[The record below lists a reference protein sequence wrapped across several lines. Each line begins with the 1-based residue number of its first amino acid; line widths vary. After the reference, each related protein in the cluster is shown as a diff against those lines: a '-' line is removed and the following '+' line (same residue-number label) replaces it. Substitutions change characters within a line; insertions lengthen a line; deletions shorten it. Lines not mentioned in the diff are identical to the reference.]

1 MIDQITGNNLH
12 FPGQH
17 KGEVVKIVFRRSIFF
32 LIAPYILNLILLLV
46 TLFLSNFLVNN
57 IALLRD
63 PFFGAVLDFII
74 TLIILFIFYT
84 AFLTWTHY
92 YLDAYI
98 VTNQR
103 VLTIDQIDF
112 FHRKVSEADIG
123 NVQDIEVV
131 AKGFFSNIFNFG
143 DVRIQT
149 AGADQRTLFFD
160 DIPYPYK
167 AKDIILKFAEENR
180 TVELHNAYTY
190 DPNQKKSNPESTDT
204 INTTETEIQL

>member
-1 MIDQITGNNLH
+1 MIDKVTGKNLH

-17 KGEVVKIVFRRSIFF
+17 KGEEVKIVFRRSMFF
-32 LIAPYILNLILLLV
+32 LIAPYILNIILLAGSLILANVLPANIPILQEP
-46 TLFLSNFLVNN
+46 FL
-57 IALLRD
+57 A
-63 PFFGAVLDFII
+63 AVFDFII
-74 TLIILFIFYT
+74 TLIIIFIFYT

-131 AKGFFSNIFNFG
+131 VQGFFANTLNFG
-143 DVRIQT
+143 DVRVQT
-149 AGADQRTLFFD
+149 AGADQRILFLD
-160 DIPYPYK
+160 NIPYPYK
-167 AKDIILKFAEENR
+167 AKDIILQFAEANR
-180 TVELHNAYTY
+180 KVELHNAYTY
-190 DPNQKKSNPESTDT
+190 DPNK
-204 INTTETEIQL
+204 TETNQNPKDNSNHPIS

>member
-1 MIDQITGNNLH
+1 MLDRITGQHLH

-17 KGEVVKIVFRRSIFF
+17 KDEEVKIVFRRAIFF
-32 LIAPYILNLILLLV
+32 LIMPYILNLILLAIVLIV
-46 TLFLSNFLVNN
+46 SSILPNSITILQ
-57 IALLRD
+57 D
-63 PFFGAVLDFII
+63 PFFGAVFDFII
-74 TLIILFIFYT
+74 TLIILFILYT

-131 AKGFFSNIFNFG
+131 AKGFFASILHFG

-149 AGADQRTLFFD
+149 AGADQKTLFFD
-160 DIPYPYK
+160 NIPYPYK
-167 AKDIILKFAEENR
+167 AKDIILKFAEANR

-190 DPNQKKSNPESTDT
+190 EPNKTESNQNTQENNNNKDNT
-204 INTTETEIQL
+204 IS

>member
-1 MIDQITGNNLH
+1 MLDRATGKHLH

-17 KGEVVKIVFRRSIFF
+17 KREEVKIVFRRSIFF
-32 LIAPYILNLILLLV
+32 LIMPYILNLILLV
-46 TLFLSNFLVNN
+46 IVLFLAVILPNN
-57 IALLRD
+57 IIILQD
-63 PFFGAVLDFII
+63 PFIGAVFDFII
-74 TLIILFIFYT
+74 TLIILFILFT

-131 AKGFFSNIFNFG
+131 AKGFFANILHFG

-149 AGADQRTLFFD
+149 SGADQKTLFFD
-160 DIPYPYK
+160 NVPYPYK
-167 AKDIILKFAEENR
+167 AKDIILKFAEDNR
-180 TVELHNAYTY
+180 KVELHNAYTY
-190 DPNQKKSNPESTDT
+190 DPTKTDPNSQSQENNTDNT
-204 INTTETEIQL
+204 IS